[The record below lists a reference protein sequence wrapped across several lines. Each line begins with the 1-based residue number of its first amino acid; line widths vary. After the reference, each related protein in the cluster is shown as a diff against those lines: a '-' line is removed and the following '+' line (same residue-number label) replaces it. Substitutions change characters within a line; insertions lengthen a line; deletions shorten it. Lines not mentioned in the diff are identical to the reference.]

1 MLLLLFSTK
10 LLKITLL
17 IYLCHSI
24 LKSSTIKNYR
34 MKIGIIGAGAI
45 GTTIAKHLAGAGYEI
60 VISNSRGADTLK
72 EKFKQIGG
80 NIIAGSVQEA
90 AGGDVVF
97 LAVRW
102 ENAQEV
108 LSSVS
113 LEDKI
118 LIDVTN
124 ASLPEFVRA
133 EPGRKTSSEVVGEW
147 AKGAKVVKA
156 FNTLYASVLAKNPQ
170 AGGGNRVIFY
180 SGNNDD
186 AKAVVSGI
194 INRIGFVG
202 VDLVSLQEGGKLQRF
217 PGGPLPTL
225 NLIKLK

>member
-1 MLLLLFSTK
+1 
-10 LLKITLL
+10 
-17 IYLCHSI
+17 
-24 LKSSTIKNYR
+24 

-45 GTTIAKHLAGAGYEI
+45 GTTIAKHLTEAGYEV

-72 EKFKQIGG
+72 EKVKQIGG

-90 AGGDVVF
+90 AEADVVF

-102 ENAQEV
+102 EHAQEA
-108 LSSVS
+108 LSAIS
-113 LEDKI
+113 LEGKI

-124 ASLPEFVRA
+124 ANQPEFVLA
-133 EPGRKTSSEVVGEW
+133 AADSKTSSEVVSQW

-156 FNTLYASVLAKNPQ
+156 FNTLYAQALAENPR
-170 AGGGNRVIFY
+170 AAGGNRVLFY
-180 SGNNDD
+180 SGNDDD
-186 AKAVVSGI
+186 AKNVVSGI
-194 INRIGFVG
+194 LNHIGFAG
-202 VDLVSLQEGGKLQRF
+202 IDLGSLHEGGKLQRF